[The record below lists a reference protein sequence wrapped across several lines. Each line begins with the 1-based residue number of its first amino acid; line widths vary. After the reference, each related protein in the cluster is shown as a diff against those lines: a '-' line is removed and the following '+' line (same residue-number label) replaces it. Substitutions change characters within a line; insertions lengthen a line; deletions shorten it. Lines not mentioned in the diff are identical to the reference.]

1 MVLLNRMLFL
11 LVLLCFIPKPTVA
24 QSSYKVKAQKVN
36 VRIQPSTS
44 SPIAGSVSRGT
55 IIEVKSINN
64 GWASFKYNGNIRY
77 VSVSYLEKVETKQR
91 NKSESRNTTTRNNY
105 ASGSPSKT
113 YRSRSNSQ
121 KNRRQSNALWRF
133 DLSAMPHSGRG
144 EYENSVLD
152 FSLML
157 GGDIPLRLC
166 NTDFTLETGLRYLNR
181 QGCVE
186 IGPGIVMANANYLEA
201 PFRLAYE
208 MPLGRNLALR
218 MGAGPYLSY
227 MMDEGGGIQVGLEPA
242 VSLRY
247 KKFSVGLQ
255 YSAPVIKGFDSK
267 GATVAMLNLSIRFGK
282 NGWQNIAT
290 GLNAIGTAS
299 QMFSESDML
308 DRSGTGGQTV
318 NESDMSSYGRNVNGI
333 SPEAY
338 KEMQK
343 LHEKRTRLYS
353 DWKYNQSLIERMKR
367 QKLYGDTY
375 EKLRKKNAKLHKEI
389 KEIDS
394 QIREIVKEEHGK
406 RVSEST
412 REIER
417 EKREKEYGKEMGKAE
432 EDSKNLYK
440 YQMQYKRWYE
450 DVKERIYRTLG
461 NKDFSPSEKRK
472 MIKDDQLIMK
482 KYRKKYEDYVKEK
495 LPNAD
500 NSIENWVPTDEEL
513 INCRKK

>member
-1 MVLLNRMLFL
+1 M
-11 LVLLCFIPKPTVA
+11 
-24 QSSYKVKAQKVN
+24 
-36 VRIQPSTS
+36 
-44 SPIAGSVSRGT
+44 
-55 IIEVKSINN
+55 
-64 GWASFKYNGNIRY
+64 
-77 VSVSYLEKVETKQR
+77 
-91 NKSESRNTTTRNNY
+91 
-105 ASGSPSKT
+105 
-113 YRSRSNSQ
+113 
-121 KNRRQSNALWRF
+121 
-133 DLSAMPHSGRG
+133 
-144 EYENSVLD
+144 
-152 FSLML
+152 
-157 GGDIPLRLC
+157 
-166 NTDFTLETGLRYLNR
+166 
-181 QGCVE
+181 
-186 IGPGIVMANANYLEA
+186 
-201 PFRLAYE
+201 
-208 MPLGRNLALR
+208 
-218 MGAGPYLSY
+218 
-227 MMDEGGGIQVGLEPA
+227 GLEPA

-299 QMFSESDML
+299 QMFSESGML

-353 DWKYNQSLIERMKR
+353 DWKYNQSLIERMNR

-394 QIREIVKEEHGK
+394 QRREIVKEEHGK

-417 EKREKEYGKEMGKAE
+417 EKREKEYEKEMGKAE
-432 EDSKNLYK
+432 EDSKILYK
-440 YQMQYKRWYE
+440 YQMQYKRRYE
-450 DVKERIYRTLG
+450 DAKERIYRTLG

-482 KYRKKYEDYVKEK
+482 KNRKEYEDYVKEK